1 MLRKLYDKTMA
12 LAGHPRA
19 ERWLALVSFAEASFF
34 PIPPDVMMLPMIL
47 AERRRAWR
55 IALITS
61 LASLAGAFLGYAI
74 GYFFYESIGEPIL
87 QAYGL
92 LHKFEEFQQ
101 LYNEWGF
108 WIVLAAGF
116 TPIPFKVMTIAS
128 GVTGMALLP
137 FALAALVGR
146 SARFFLVAGL
156 LYLFGP
162 PIRTFVERYLGLLT
176 LAFCILLVG
185 GFVALRYVF

>member
-1 MLRKLYDKTMA
+1 MLRKLYDKTMN
-12 LAGHPRA
+12 LAGHRHA
-19 ERWLALVSFAEASFF
+19 ERWLALVSFTEASFF

-47 AERRRAWR
+47 AERQRAWR

-74 GYFFYESIGEPIL
+74 GYFFYESIGLPIL
-87 QAYGL
+87 RAYG
-92 LHKFEEFQQ
+92 HVQEFAHFQG

-108 WIVLAAGF
+108 WIVFAAGF

-128 GVTGMALLP
+128 GVAGMALLP
-137 FALAALVGR
+137 FALAALAGR
-146 SARFFLVAGL
+146 TLRFFLVAAL

-162 PIRTFVERYLGLLT
+162 PIRRFIERYLGPLT
-176 LAFCILLVG
+176 LAFCVLLIG
-185 GFVALRYVF
+185 GFVALRYVI

>member
-12 LAGHPRA
+12 LAGHPHA
-19 ERWLALVSFAEASFF
+19 ERWLAVVSFTEASFF

-61 LASLAGAFLGYAI
+61 LASIAGAFLGYAI
-74 GYFFYESIGEPIL
+74 GHFFYESIGLPIL
-87 QAYGL
+87 ELYG
-92 LHKFEEFQQ
+92 HVEKFAEFQA

-108 WIVLAAGF
+108 WIVFAAGF

-137 FALAALVGR
+137 FGIAALAGR
-146 SARFFLVAGL
+146 SLRFFLVAGL

-162 PIRTFVERYLGLLT
+162 PIRVFIERYLGLLT
-176 LAFCILLVG
+176 LAFCVLLIG
-185 GFVALRYVF
+185 GFLGLRYLF

>member
-12 LAGHPRA
+12 LAGHRHA

-34 PIPPDVMMLPMIL
+34 PIPPDVMMLPMVL
-47 AERRRAWR
+47 AQRQRAWR

-74 GYFFYESIGEPIL
+74 GHFFYESIGEPIL
-87 QAYGL
+87 EAYGL
-92 LHKFEEFQQ
+92 LEKFTEFQQ

-137 FALAALVGR
+137 FALASFVGR
-146 SARFFLVAGL
+146 TARFFLVAGL
-156 LYLFGP
+156 LYFFGP
-162 PIRTFVERYLGLLT
+162 PIRAFVERYLGPLT
-176 LAFCILLVG
+176 LIFCILLVG

>member
-1 MLRKLYDKTMA
+1 MLRKLYDKTMD
-12 LAGHPRA
+12 LAGHRHA

-74 GYFFYESIGEPIL
+74 GYFFYESIGLPIL
-87 QAYGL
+87 RAYG
-92 LHKFEEFQQ
+92 HVQEFAHFQD

-137 FALAALVGR
+137 FALAALAGR
-146 SARFFLVAGL
+146 TARFFLVAAL
-156 LYLFGP
+156 LYFFGP
-162 PIRTFVERYLGLLT
+162 PIRKFIERYLGPLT
-176 LAFCILLVG
+176 LAFCVLLVG

>member
-12 LAGHPRA
+12 LAGHPHA
-19 ERWLALVSFAEASFF
+19 ERWLAGVSFAEASFF
-34 PIPPDVMMLPMIL
+34 PIPPDVMLLPMIL
-47 AERRRAWR
+47 AARRRAWR

-74 GYFFYESIGEPIL
+74 GYFFYESIGQPIL
-87 QAYGL
+87 QAYGNL
-92 LHKFEEFQQ
+92 QNFEHFQK

-128 GVTGMALLP
+128 GVAGMALLP
-137 FALAALVGR
+137 FALGALLGR
-146 SARFFLVAGL
+146 TARFFLVAAL

-162 PIRTFVERYLGLLT
+162 PIRGFIERYLGPLI
-176 LAFCILLVG
+176 LAFCVLLVG
-185 GFVALRYVF
+185 GFLALRYLF